1 MFDACGR
8 SSHAIFC
15 TCLDC
20 YSEAVLITQIQTL
33 RLPLLFPLAV
43 LPVWFSRI
51 GSWWDP
57 VSYVRRFSR
66 FAMRRVR
73 RMTGRLEL
81 GGCCSWLSRGDTNSR
96 LIYRGIYMDLP
107 IWSGEAIGLPPI
119 HDMDVRKWL
128 FGVIWSWKRSE
139 LRLVH
144 DPTSLTHF

>member
-1 MFDACGR
+1 MPVAVVPMQFFAPAWIVIVKL
-8 SSHAIFC
+8 SLSHRYKHSGC
-15 TCLDC
+15 PC
-20 YSEAVLITQIQTL
+20 YSHW
-33 RLPLLFPLAV
+33 P
-43 LPVWFSRI
+43 FSPFGFR
-51 GSWWDP
+51 GSDHGETPWVTWGA
-57 VSYVRRFSR
+57 FLGLQWEE
-66 FAMRRVR
+66 F
-73 RMTGRLEL
+73 GGWQGGLNW